1 MNWFF
6 VIFFTVWGVGNLYI
20 IRRGLQGLEI
30 APEWVKI
37 LFTIIIILFA
47 SSYILIRGMLA
58 NSNPLFYDIAV
69 YVGAVWF
76 AVLFYLFLS
85 LIFLDVIRILNS
97 LIHFLPQ
104 SLFVDYSRTKF
115 FTFIGITIIVGSIVF
130 YGFINAQNIKVKN
143 VDLVLPKKSGELD
156 SIKIMFFSDSHL
168 STINEKTVL
177 KEILSKMYEIK
188 PDLILIAGDII
199 DDRSNILY
207 RNNVH
212 KQFQQLK
219 APLGVFACTG
229 NHEYIVGVEDA
240 VNFLNSNGVK
250 VLRDTFVTVANSIQI
265 IGREDISINR
275 FTEKKRK
282 DLHEL
287 VYKTRDDLPT
297 ILLDHQPFDL
307 DKTVREG
314 IDLQLSGHTHHG
326 QFFPLNF
333 ITSKIYELS
342 WGYKRKSNSQ
352 FYVTSGV
359 GTWGP
364 PIRTGSDSEL
374 IILNIKFE

>member
-275 FTEKKRK
+275 FTEYKRK
-282 DLHEL
+282 ELNEL
-287 VYKTRDDLPT
+287 VSLTRNDLPT
-297 ILLDHQPFDL
+297 IVLDHQPL
-307 DKTVREG
+307 KLENAVREG

-374 IILNIKFE
+374 IVLNIKFE

>member
-297 ILLDHQPFDL
+297 IVLDHQPFNL
-307 DKTVREG
+307 ENAEREG

-374 IILNIKFE
+374 IVLNIKFE